1 MNSIEQYV
9 PPGFLQGLQNIIIAI
24 LVLLVGW
31 LIAKLISRAVEKA
44 LKKTDLDEKVFNK
57 FRSSDEPINSDK
69 IIGSTVYYILLV
81 IVFILFFNILNL
93 DMIANPLSDLIST
106 IFGFIPAVLKAAL
119 ILVFAWVLATI
130 VKWLIVQGGSKLNL
144 QKLFSKMK
152 ITDDEETAKGYLE
165 KIGEIVFYLVLLLF
179 VPGILNALSIT
190 GVSEP
195 FSSLLSTMLA
205 FIPKLVAA
213 ALIFAIGWFVAKIVK
228 SIVVNLLHA
237 SGSEGLI
244 RKLKLQNMFEGTS
257 FAQFVGNLIFILIMI
272 PITIAALEKLE
283 LAGITEPA
291 ISMLNQIMNMLPNIL
306 IAIVLVLFGVWL
318 GKFIGGFVQ
327 QFLKNVGFDRLTSKM
342 QIGNKDAS
350 SSKMTPSAVTGYIVQ
365 VLIIFFLTVQALYLI
380 KLDFLV
386 DIASGIT
393 AYLPNVLAAV
403 LILGV
408 ALIIANIVEKV
419 LVNLLSGPAIK
430 ILAGFAKYA
439 ILALAVFM
447 ALTQL
452 GIAVSIVTSAFTLIL
467 GGLALAFGLAFGLGG
482 KEFAGKYLRKFDE
495 TIEETKVNDRE

>member
-1 MNSIEQYV
+1 
-9 PPGFLQGLQNIIIAI
+9 
-24 LVLLVGW
+24 
-31 LIAKLISRAVEKA
+31 
-44 LKKTDLDEKVFNK
+44 
-57 FRSSDEPINSDK
+57 
-69 IIGSTVYYILLV
+69 
-81 IVFILFFNILNL
+81 
-93 DMIANPLSDLIST
+93 DLIST

-386 DIASGIT
+386 DIASVIT